1 MDLTIRLPYEGITI
15 KVKLYVYGR
24 QPKQGGGKEGQKNP
38 EGRQK
43 KDSSKNGSEGDG
55 AQYMRKVSNVEKED
69 GLKFMR

>member
-1 MDLTIRLPYEGITI
+1 MSMGGSQS
-15 KVKLYVYGR
+15 K
-24 QPKQGGGKEGQKNP
+24 GGKEGQKNP

-55 AQYMRKVSNVEKED
+55 AQYMRKVSNVEKEG